1 MGKAIKKAQEIA
13 AEAAETAAKNEGGEI
28 IAQTEKEATAPQ
40 NEATEEKTEAPAAT
54 LDDLEGMDMTIFY
67 QEDEKAERPAWRI
80 TDDGCA
86 DWAVCKIAEERA
98 ELARIK
104 ELADAQIQRIEE
116 KVAAAER
123 RCENG
128 TRFLTAKLAEYFETV
143 PHKKTKTKESY
154 RLLSGTL
161 AKKLGGVSMKQDD
174 AKLLEYLKTS
184 GNEDMIQTTE
194 KPKWGEFKKRLEIM
208 GGQVVD
214 STTGEIVEGVAIIE
228 KPDTFSV
235 DI

>member
-1 MGKAIKKAQEIA
+1 MTKTIKNTKDLVDYT
-13 AEAAETAAKNEGGEI
+13 EAAIEAGMNTDEILEGVAEN
-28 IAQTEKEATAPQ
+28 AEPPVP
-40 NEATEEKTEAPAAT
+40 PAAT
-54 LDDLEGMDMTIFY
+54 LEELEGMDMTIFY

-80 TDDGCA
+80 ADDGCA
-86 DWAVCKIAEERA
+86 DWAVRKIADERA
-98 ELARIK
+98 ELARLK

-128 TRFLTAKLAEYFETV
+128 TRFLTNKLAEYFEMV

-174 AKLLEYLKTS
+174 AKLLEYLKAS
-184 GNEDMIQTTE
+184 GNEDMIKVTE
-194 KPKWGEFKKRLEIM
+194 KPAWGEFKKRLAIM

-214 STTGEIVEGVAIIE
+214 QETGEIVEGVAIIE
-228 KPDTFSV
+228 NPDTFSV